1 MRYTVKAKICTVI
14 GISLIVFVASLVGLP
29 FSESESNVKKISYEN
44 AKKLDDSEQ
53 RMLDVIAQEK
63 AQLESKIGGKINF
76 P

>member
-14 GISLIVFVASLVGLP
+14 GIGLIVFVASLVGLP

-63 AQLESKIGGKINF
+63 AALESKIGGKINF

>member
-1 MRYTVKAKICTVI
+1 
-14 GISLIVFVASLVGLP
+14 VGLP
-29 FSESESNVKKISYEN
+29 FTESESNVKKISYES

-63 AQLESKIGGKINF
+63 AEIESKIGGKINF

>member
-1 MRYTVKAKICTVI
+1 MKYTVKAKICTVVGI
-14 GISLIVFVASLVGLP
+14 GLIVFVASLVGLP
-29 FSESESNVKKISYEN
+29 FTESESNVKKISYEST
-44 AKKLDDSEQ
+44 KKLDDSEQ